1 MALNKI
7 LKPKFQYQLVRLG
20 KKNDGGYLVG
30 EETVKK
36 AEALISFGIKNDWSF
51 EKDFRKINNKSKI
64 KCYDNQLNLKLLVR
78 LFIIQLIFV
87 FKNFK
92 FSLLLKNFTD
102 IFEYF
107 FIKKKLNLIKKL

>member
-1 MALNKI
+1 MIGLLKKI
-7 LKPKFQYQLVRLG
+7 
-20 KKNDGGYLVG
+20 
-30 EETVKK
+30 
-36 AEALISFGIKNDWSF
+36 
-51 EKDFRKINNKSKI
+51 FRKINNKSKI

-107 FIKKKLNLIKKL
+107 LLKKKLNLIKKL

>member
-36 AEALISFGIKNDWSF
+36 AEAL
-51 EKDFRKINNKSKI
+51 
-64 KCYDNQLNLKLLVR
+64 
-78 LFIIQLIFV
+78 
-87 FKNFK
+87 
-92 FSLLLKNFTD
+92 
-102 IFEYF
+102 YF
-107 FIKKKLNLIKKL
+107 FWYKK

>member
-1 MALNKI
+1 M
-7 LKPKFQYQLVRLG
+7 G

-87 FKNFK
+87 FKNCPWL
-92 FSLLLKNFTD
+92 SDCT
-102 IFEYF
+102 
-107 FIKKKLNLIKKL
+107 IKKLLTKNILNKLNK